1 MGRMLSRQLT
11 VLVVLLCLQVAASMI
26 ALRRDPVDQFR
37 AACVSG
43 LVWVGLRRVQR
54 QQQEQQLRG

>member
-1 MGRMLSRQLT
+1 MGRMLSRQLS

-37 AACVSG
+37 AAAISG

-54 QQQEQQLRG
+54 EQQLPG

>member
-1 MGRMLSRQLT
+1 MGRMLSRQLS

-37 AACVSG
+37 AAAISG

-54 QQQEQQLRG
+54 E

>member
-1 MGRMLSRQLT
+1 MGRMLSRQLS

-37 AACVSG
+37 AAAISG

-54 QQQEQQLRG
+54 ERQLPG

>member
-1 MGRMLSRQLT
+1 MGRMLSRQLS

-37 AACVSG
+37 AVAISG
-43 LVWVGLRRVQR
+43 LVWMGLRRI
-54 QQQEQQLRG
+54 EEAPPD

>member
-1 MGRMLSRQLT
+1 MISRQLS
-11 VLVVLLCLQVAASMI
+11 VLVVLLCLQIAASMI
-26 ALRRDPVDQFR
+26 VLRRDPVDQFR

-54 QQQEQQLRG
+54 QQQEQQLGG

>member
-1 MGRMLSRQLT
+1 MGRMISRQLS

-37 AACVSG
+37 AAAISG

-54 QQQEQQLRG
+54 QQQQQLPG

>member
-1 MGRMLSRQLT
+1 MISRQLS

-37 AACVSG
+37 AAAISG

-54 QQQEQQLRG
+54 QQQQQQLPG

>member
-1 MGRMLSRQLT
+1 MGRIISRQLS

-37 AACVSG
+37 AAAISG

-54 QQQEQQLRG
+54 QQQLPG

>member
-37 AACVSG
+37 AAAISG

-54 QQQEQQLRG
+54 QQQQLPG

>member
-1 MGRMLSRQLT
+1 MLSRQLS

-37 AACVSG
+37 AAAISG

-54 QQQEQQLRG
+54 EQQLPG